1 MVRAALGRRASTMTP
16 FPYSAASVVAGSLW
30 LLAIPSVSSAADGRA
45 LAMNGNG
52 KGALP
57 CAACHGAQ
65 GEGQPS
71 AGFPRL
77 DGLSGVYIRQQ
88 LDDFADGKRTNDIMR
103 PIASALSP
111 DERQAVATFYAG
123 QTAAKAAEAAKADEA
138 TISRG
143 AALAAHGDWSKGLPG
158 CNQCHGPDGEGV
170 AGTFPKLA
178 AQNAKYLAGQLKDW
192 QLGKRANDPLH
203 LMTTISAKLDDGE
216 IAAVAAY
223 YASLPTA
230 PASQQGTAR

>member
-1 MVRAALGRRASTMTP
+1 MMRFTHSEVIAAAGALWLTAMS
-16 FPYSAASVVAGSLW
+16 SGSL
-30 LLAIPSVSSAADGRA
+30 AADGRA
-45 LAMNGNG
+45 LATSGNG
-52 KGALP
+52 RGALP
-57 CAACHGAQ
+57 CAVCHGAQ
-65 GEGQPS
+65 GEGQPG

-77 DGLSGVYIRQQ
+77 DGLNSVYIRQQ
-88 LDDFADGKRTNDIMR
+88 LDDFADGKRANDIMR

-111 DERQAVATFYAG
+111 DERQAVATFYSG
-123 QTAAKAAEAAKADEA
+123 QSAAKAAEPTKADAA

-178 AQNAKYLAGQLKDW
+178 GQNAKYIAKQLKDW

-203 LMTTISAKLDDGE
+203 LMTTVSAKLDDGE

-223 YASLPTA
+223 YASLPAA
-230 PASQQGTAR
+230 PASQQRSAQ

>member
-1 MVRAALGRRASTMTP
+1 MTLSTHSTVIAA
-16 FPYSAASVVAGSLW
+16 AGGLW
-30 LLAIPSVSSAADGRA
+30 LMAISSVSSAADGRA

-57 CAACHGAQ
+57 CSVCHGAQ
-65 GEGQPS
+65 GEGQPQ

-77 DGLSGVYIRQQ
+77 DGLNAVYMRQQ
-88 LDDFADGKRTNDIMR
+88 LDDFADGKRANDIMR

-111 DERQAVATFYAG
+111 DERQAVASFYST
-123 QTAAKAAEAAKADEA
+123 QTAASAAEPAKADGA

-158 CNQCHGPDGEGV
+158 CNQCHGPDGGGV
-170 AGTFPKLA
+170 AGTFPKLTG
-178 AQNAKYLAGQLKDW
+178 QNAKYVTQQLRDW
-192 QLGKRANDPLH
+192 QQGKRANDPLH
-203 LMTTISAKLDDGE
+203 LMTGVSAKLDEGE

-223 YASLPTA
+223 YASLPAA
-230 PASQQGTAR
+230 PASQQGSAQ

>member
-1 MVRAALGRRASTMTP
+1 MMRFTHSEVIAAAGALWLMAMS
-16 FPYSAASVVAGSLW
+16 SGSL
-30 LLAIPSVSSAADGRA
+30 AADGRA
-45 LAMNGNG
+45 LATSGNG
-52 KGALP
+52 RGALP
-57 CAACHGAQ
+57 CAVCHGAQ
-65 GEGQPS
+65 GEGQPG

-77 DGLSGVYIRQQ
+77 DGLNSVYIRQQ
-88 LDDFADGKRTNDIMR
+88 LDDFADGKRANDIMR

-111 DERQAVATFYAG
+111 DERQAVATFYSG
-123 QTAAKAAEAAKADEA
+123 QSAANAAEPTKADAA

-178 AQNAKYLAGQLKDW
+178 GQNAKYIVEQLKDW
-192 QLGKRANDPLH
+192 QLGKRANDPLR
-203 LMTTISAKLDDGE
+203 LMTTVSAKLDDGE

-223 YASLPTA
+223 YASLPA
-230 PASQQGTAR
+230 VQASQQRSAQ

>member
-1 MVRAALGRRASTMTP
+1 MTRFTHTAIIAA
-16 FPYSAASVVAGSLW
+16 AGGLW
-30 LLAIPSVSSAADGRA
+30 LMATSTVSLAADGRT

-57 CAACHGAQ
+57 CSVCHGAQ
-65 GEGQPS
+65 GEGQPQ

-77 DGLSGVYIRQQ
+77 DGLNGVYIRQQ
-88 LDDFADGKRTNDIMR
+88 LDDFADGKRSNDIMR
-103 PIASALSP
+103 PIASALSA
-111 DERQAVATFYAG
+111 DERQAVASFYSA
-123 QTAAKAAEAAKADEA
+123 QTTAKAAEPANADAA
-138 TISRG
+138 TIARG
-143 AALAAHGDWSKGLPG
+143 LALAAHGDWSKGLPG

-178 AQNAKYLAGQLKDW
+178 AQNSKYVTQQLQDW
-192 QLGKRANDPLH
+192 QQGKRANDPLH
-203 LMTTISAKLDDGE
+203 LMTAIAAKLDDGE

-230 PASQQGTAR
+230 PSSQQGAAQ